1 MTMNDNDPNKPKRSA
16 LAAGL
21 IAGAFFAIV
30 VAYFL
35 AVTFID
41 H

>member
-1 MTMNDNDPNKPKRSA
+1 MTMNDNDPNRPKRSA
-16 LAAGL
+16 FAAVL
-21 IAGAFFAIV
+21 MAGAFFVLV